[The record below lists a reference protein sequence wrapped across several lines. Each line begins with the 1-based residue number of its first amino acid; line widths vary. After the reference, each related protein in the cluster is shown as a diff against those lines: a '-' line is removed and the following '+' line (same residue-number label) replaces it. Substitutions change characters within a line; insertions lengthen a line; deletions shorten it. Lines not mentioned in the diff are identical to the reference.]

1 VDARVKQEEG
11 TPAGGSATLVTV
23 VAESTLERSLIGDL
37 DRLGIGGYTISDA
50 RGRGGHGLRG
60 SGWEHA
66 SNIRL
71 EVLCSPG
78 CAGQLI
84 NHLRR
89 QYEKDFAMTI
99 WSQTVNR

>member
-1 VDARVKQEEG
+1 MTSDEQ
-11 TPAGGSATLVTV
+11 TPGGGGATLVTV

-37 DRLGIGGYTISDA
+37 ERLGIGGYTISDA
-50 RGRGGHGLRG
+50 RGRGRHGLRG

-71 EVLCSPG
+71 EVLCSPE

-84 NHLRR
+84 DHLRR

-99 WSQTVNR
+99 WSQVVTR

>member
-1 VDARVKQEEG
+1 MKQEEG

-37 DRLGIGGYTISDA
+37 DRLGISGYTISDA

-71 EVLCSPG
+71 EVLCAPEL
-78 CAGQLI
+78 AGQLVE
-84 NHLRR
+84 HLRHR
-89 QYEKDFAMTI
+89 YEKDYAMTI
-99 WSQTVNR
+99 WSQTVDR